1 MGALLNSAVLALTL
15 DAGLVAGVLILR
27 LFRAPDSFSI
37 LDLGPL
43 LVAAG
48 VLTALVAFLSNLR
61 RARSEDLLE
70 AATDL
75 LEKAYD
81 KLAPEDGSS
90 QPSNRRYAWLSSA
103 RLVIT
108 AETLGKNITEP
119 SHHLIYREKKEYWRT
134 RLYELIWP
142 SAEGLPSSF
151 YAESPEHMIAYSGD
165 VRDPLSEKSLAFLYR
180 FVRWPENMPDPL
192 GDEPKFTD
200 EEIDRMLSFGPRGLG
215 GLLAEVRR
223 LRQSRATQLHPPAI
237 ESTSLGTPVATSVVK
252 R

>member
-1 MGALLNSAVLALTL
+1 MGALLNVTVLALAL
-15 DAGLVAGVLILR
+15 DAGLVAGVLIYR
-27 LFRAPDSFSI
+27 LVLAPDSFSI
-37 LDLGPL
+37 LDFGPL
-43 LVAAG
+43 LIAAG
-48 VLTALVAFLSNLR
+48 VLTALVAFLFNLR

-75 LEKAYD
+75 LEKAYE
-81 KLAPEDGSS
+81 KLAPEEESP
-90 QPSNRRYAWLSSA
+90 QPSNRRLSWLSSA
-103 RLVIT
+103 RLIIT

-119 SHHLIYREKKEYWRT
+119 SHQMIYREKKEYWRT

-142 SAEGLPSSF
+142 SIEGLPSSF
-151 YAESPEHMIAYSGD
+151 YAESPEHMIAHSGS

-215 GLLAEVRR
+215 SLLAEARR
-223 LRQSRATQLHPPAI
+223 LRQSGSRQ
-237 ESTSLGTPVATSVVK
+237 
-252 R
+252 